1 MRFQKGM
8 IGVIAAL
15 SIVIASG
22 CAQESKIPD
31 VSQAEASKGSTNS
44 STDKIGSTTI
54 LYTKE
59 FSQERPDL
67 SNFKEGVSFDLSDHV
82 KDFFTQDIS
91 DKVQNNMKAII
102 QHDEKKFKEN
112 MLDEESVKFNMHWFN
127 YKYEAGVKFEFK
139 EVNTI
144 TYEQDAKR
152 IQVVATFLRNIK
164 DEEIEQEI
172 MTYSLLEDKDKGT
185 WLIATMDGN

>member
-8 IGVIAAL
+8 ISMIAAL

-22 CAQESKIPD
+22 CAQESKIPN
-31 VSQAEASKGSTNS
+31 VSQAEASNGSTNS

-67 SNFKEGVSFDLSDHV
+67 SNFKEGVSFDLSDQV

-91 DKVQNNMKAII
+91 DKVQNNMKSII

-139 EVNTI
+139 EVNAI

-152 IQVVATFLRNIK
+152 IQVVVTFLRNIK

-172 MTYSLLEDKDKGT
+172 MTYSLLEDKDKET